1 VLVIVLVE
9 GILIKVFSGSD
20 NNNDLASAA
29 VSNPMHGRLSH
40 QNIRIITYAIG
51 SRFVGSD
58 EPKINDGGLIA
69 AAREVL

>member
-1 VLVIVLVE
+1 
-9 GILIKVFSGSD
+9 
-20 NNNDLASAA
+20 
-29 VSNPMHGRLSH
+29 MHGRLSH